1 MAMLASIEEALAEIR
16 KGNHVI
22 VVDDEDRENEGDLI
36 LAAEKAT
43 PAAVNFMMVEGRG
56 IICVAMTGA
65 ALERLDLEPQTQ
77 GNTSRHGTA
86 YMISVDAAPT
96 STGVSAH
103 DRALTIRTLADPKAR
118 PEDLLRPGH
127 IMPLKASEGGVLRR
141 AGHTEAA
148 VDLAGM
154 AGLTAVGVTCEIVN
168 LDGTMARM
176 PQLESFAEKQG
187 IKMITIADLIRYRL
201 AREKLVERITSVDF
215 PTRFGDFRL
224 YLYRN
229 LLENTHHL
237 ALTKGAIDPSVPV
250 LVRVHS
256 ECLTGDLFHC
266 LRCDCGEQLEGA
278 LSRIE
283 REGKGVLVY
292 MLNHEGR
299 GIGLANKVKA
309 YSLQEK
315 GLDTVEANR
324 ELGFPD
330 DLRDYGQGAQI
341 LADLGVRRMRFMT
354 NNPRKVVGL
363 EAYGLSI
370 EELIPIQVKANPRNA
385 EYLRAKRE
393 KLGHLLEDIS

>member
-1 MAMLASIEEALAEIR
+1 MLSTIEEALAELR
-16 KGNHVI
+16 KGRHII

-56 IICVAMTGA
+56 IICVAMAST
-65 ALERLDLEPQTQ
+65 ALERLDLEPQARD
-77 GNTSRHGTA
+77 NTSRHGTA
-86 YMISVDAAPT
+86 YMISVDAAST

-103 DRALTIRTLADPKAR
+103 DRALTIRTLADPNAR
-118 PEDLLRPGH
+118 PDDLLRPGH
-127 IMPLKASEGGVLRR
+127 IMPLRAGEGGVLRR

-148 VDLAGM
+148 VDLARM
-154 AGLTAVGVTCEIVN
+154 AGMEPAGATCEIVN
-168 LDGTMARM
+168 LDGTMSRM
-176 PQLESFAEKQG
+176 PQLEKFASAHG
-187 IKMITIADLIRYRL
+187 IVMITIADLIRYRL
-201 AREKLVERITSVDF
+201 AREKLVERTAEVDL
-215 PTRFGDFRL
+215 PTRFGQFRL

-229 LLENTHHL
+229 LLEGTHHL
-237 ALTKGAIDPSVPV
+237 ALVKGNLDPAVPV

-256 ECLTGDLFHC
+256 ECLTGDVFHC
-266 LRCDCGEQLEGA
+266 LRCDCGEQLEWA
-278 LSRIE
+278 LGKIE
-283 REGKGVLVY
+283 QEGTGVLVY

-299 GIGLANKVKA
+299 GIGLANKVRA

-370 EELIPIQVKANPRNA
+370 EEMVPVQIKPNPLNKN
-385 EYLRAKRE
+385 YLKTKRD
-393 KLGHLLEDIS
+393 KLGHILNEF